1 MRMVWMRREITEGE
15 MVCPLGGGALAG
27 WDHVRGAVEV
37 QALAAGVGA
46 GGKEGARTV
55 RLRPCAMARGRSGG
69 DAKVGRGAVAG
80 AFRTMVGMILTVTP
94 GVGGLPAHSA

>member
-46 GGKEGARTV
+46 GGKGGARTG
-55 RLRPCAMARGRSGG
+55 RLRPFAMVKGQSEG
-69 DAKVGRGAVAG
+69 DAEVGRGAVAG
-80 AFRTMVGMILTVTP
+80 ALRMMAGI
-94 GVGGLPAHSA
+94 